1 MLFLVDY
8 ENVGKD
14 GLRGCEY
21 LDGQDHMIVF
31 YSDNRK
37 NAERRSLDHIST
49 SGCRFEVCKL
59 CKTGKNALDF
69 YIASRLG
76 ELIGGGYEGRSVIV
90 SNDSGFGAVRDY
102 WAKRSARRRMICL
115 AANIEDGIV
124 GGNEDNE
131 RTKYLRRQREM
142 LSIGGYYSAY
152 AEKMRIRAVL
162 EKLFAGTEYEARM
175 DEIQNLIEGKE
186 KTSKIIY
193 LNSLHLFGRKQG
205 LEIYNK
211 MKACDAVS
219 YTHLT
224 LPTTSRV

>member
-76 ELIGGGYEGRSVIV
+76 ELIGGGYEGRSVII

-193 LNSLHLFGRKQG
+193 LSSLHLFGRKQG

-211 MKACDAVS
+211 MKACDE
-219 YTHLT
+219 L
-224 LPTTSRV
+224 

>member
-1 MLFLVDY
+1 MVVNGGASKLVLVDY
-8 ENVGKD
+8 EKVGKD

-193 LNSLHLFGRKQG
+193 LSSLHLFGRKQG

-211 MKACDAVS
+211 MKACDE
-219 YTHLT
+219 L
-224 LPTTSRV
+224 

>member
-8 ENVGKD
+8 ENVGKE

-31 YSDNRK
+31 YSDNKK
-37 NAERRSLDHIST
+37 NAERRSLEHISS

-193 LNSLHLFGRKQG
+193 LSSLHLFGRKQG

-211 MKACDAVS
+211 MKACDE
-219 YTHLT
+219 L
-224 LPTTSRV
+224 

>member
-142 LSIGGYYSAY
+142 LSIGGDYSAY

-193 LNSLHLFGRKQG
+193 LSSLHLFGRKQG

-211 MKACDAVS
+211 MKACDE
-219 YTHLT
+219 L
-224 LPTTSRV
+224 

>member
-152 AEKMRIRAVL
+152 TEKMRIRAVL

-211 MKACDAVS
+211 MKACDE
-219 YTHLT
+219 L
-224 LPTTSRV
+224 

>member
-1 MLFLVDY
+1 MVVNGGASMLFLVDY

-193 LNSLHLFGRKQG
+193 LSSLHLFGRKQG

-211 MKACDAVS
+211 MKACDE
-219 YTHLT
+219 L
-224 LPTTSRV
+224 

>member
-175 DEIQNLIEGKE
+175 EEIQNLIEGKE

-193 LNSLHLFGRKQG
+193 LSSLHLFGRKQG

-211 MKACDAVS
+211 MKACDE
-219 YTHLT
+219 L
-224 LPTTSRV
+224 

>member
-211 MKACDAVS
+211 MKACDE
-219 YTHLT
+219 L
-224 LPTTSRV
+224 

>member
-90 SNDSGFGAVRDY
+90 SNDRGFGAVRDY

-193 LNSLHLFGRKQG
+193 LSSLHLFGRKQG

-211 MKACDAVS
+211 MKACDE
-219 YTHLT
+219 L
-224 LPTTSRV
+224 

>member
-193 LNSLHLFGRKQG
+193 LSSLHLFGRKQG

-211 MKACDAVS
+211 MKACDE
-219 YTHLT
+219 L
-224 LPTTSRV
+224 

>member
-76 ELIGGGYEGRSVIV
+76 ELIGGGYEGRSVII

-102 WAKRSARRRMICL
+102 WAKRSERRRMICL

-193 LNSLHLFGRKQG
+193 LSSLHLFGRKQG

-211 MKACDAVS
+211 MKACDE
-219 YTHLT
+219 L
-224 LPTTSRV
+224 

>member
-193 LNSLHLFGRKQG
+193 LSSLH
-205 LEIYNK
+205 
-211 MKACDAVS
+211 
-219 YTHLT
+219 
-224 LPTTSRV
+224 

>member
-1 MLFLVDY
+1 MLFLVEY
-8 ENVGKD
+8 ENVGKE

-21 LDGQDHMIVF
+21 LDGQDHLIVF
-31 YSDNRK
+31 YSDNKK
-37 NAERRSLDHIST
+37 NAERRSLEHISS

-76 ELIGGGYEGRSVIV
+76 ELIGAGYEGRSVIV
-90 SNDSGFGAVRDY
+90 SNDGGFGAVRDY

-115 AANIEDGIV
+115 ASNIEEGIV

-142 LSIGGYYSAY
+142 LSIGGYYTAY

-162 EKLFAGTEYEARM
+162 EKLFVGTEYEPHM
-175 DEIQNLIEGKE
+175 DQIQNLIEGKE

-193 LNSLHLFGRKQG
+193 LSSLHLFGRKQG
-205 LEIYNK
+205 LEIYNR
-211 MKACDAVS
+211 MKACDE
-219 YTHLT
+219 L
-224 LPTTSRV
+224 

>member
-142 LSIGGYYSAY
+142 LSIGGVYSA
-152 AEKMRIRAVL
+152 
-162 EKLFAGTEYEARM
+162 FAGKKC
-175 DEIQNLIEGKE
+175 L
-186 KTSKIIY
+186 
-193 LNSLHLFGRKQG
+193 QG
-205 LEIYNK
+205 GL
-211 MKACDAVS
+211 
-219 YTHLT
+219 
-224 LPTTSRV
+224 